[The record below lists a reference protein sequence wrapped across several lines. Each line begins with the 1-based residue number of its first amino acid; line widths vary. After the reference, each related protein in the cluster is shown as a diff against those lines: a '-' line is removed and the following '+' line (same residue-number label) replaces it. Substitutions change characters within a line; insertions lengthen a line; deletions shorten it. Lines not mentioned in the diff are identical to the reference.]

1 MKALSVIGGTVVS
14 GALVAPHL
22 PVIVLAAVLALL
34 GLTLVWRLTDSPL
47 EVARHPRATWLD
59 GSHTAPVVVRG
70 AVRAG
75 ERTGRR

>member
-1 MKALSVIGGTVVS
+1 MKALSVIGGAAVS

-22 PVIVLAAVLALL
+22 PAVVLAAVLALL

-47 EVARHPRATWLD
+47 EVARHPQATWFD
-59 GSHTAPVVVRG
+59 GSHTSPVVVRG